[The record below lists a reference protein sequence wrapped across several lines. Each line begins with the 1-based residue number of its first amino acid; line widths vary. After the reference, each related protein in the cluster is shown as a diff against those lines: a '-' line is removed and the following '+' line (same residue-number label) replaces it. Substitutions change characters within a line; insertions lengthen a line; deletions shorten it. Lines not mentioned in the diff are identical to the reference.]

1 MNGLEKK
8 IKNAMKHMKCPD
20 CSNELA
26 VILGGLFG
34 DAYNKVKESGI
45 KYKTGCC
52 FENEYYYCNE
62 CYTYFDKNLK
72 KCR

>member
-8 IKNAMKHMKCPD
+8 IKNALKHMKCPHS
-20 CSNELA
+20 SNELA
-26 VILGGLFG
+26 LIFG
-34 DAYNKVKESGI
+34 DAYKKVKELGI

-62 CYTYFDKNLK
+62 CYTYFDKN
-72 KCR
+72 